1 MHMASGR
8 RGVVWTLWA
17 LQLVQPT
24 SGDGGLIAFAPSHL
38 LRVWTPAG
46 EGFTPRQTVRTRTQT
61 EGEGQPDLYPYRG
74 IQSRPRWLASPCVL
88 AMAADSSK
96 KRSKGT
102 DGGRGG
108 ASPAK
113 MSETALIAKLRA
125 TVAEVGNGFDALGP
139 DLERVAALLGDL
151 EDYNGG

>member
-1 MHMASGR
+1 
-8 RGVVWTLWA
+8 
-17 LQLVQPT
+17 
-24 SGDGGLIAFAPSHL
+24 
-38 LRVWTPAG
+38 
-46 EGFTPRQTVRTRTQT
+46 
-61 EGEGQPDLYPYRG
+61 
-74 IQSRPRWLASPCVL
+74 
-88 AMAADSSK
+88 MAADSSK
-96 KRSKGT
+96 KRIKGT

-108 ASPAK
+108 AAPAK